1 MGGRG
6 GLPCR
11 LNLQNPVSINTTEAN
26 LRQGPPMLVKAQDQ
40 QLGNEKNTNT
50 SKIPSKAIAAYAS

>member
-1 MGGRG
+1 
-6 GLPCR
+6 
-11 LNLQNPVSINTTEAN
+11 
-26 LRQGPPMLVKAQDQ
+26 MLVKAQDQ